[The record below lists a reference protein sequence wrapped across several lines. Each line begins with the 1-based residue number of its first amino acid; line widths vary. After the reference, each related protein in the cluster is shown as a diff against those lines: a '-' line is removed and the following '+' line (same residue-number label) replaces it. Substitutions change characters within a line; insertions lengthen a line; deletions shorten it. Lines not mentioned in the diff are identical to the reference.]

1 MLQAGDA
8 FVFKFLEG
16 LMTLGSLPLKGFTSQ
31 LLIDY
36 RSKHPLCVDLNIYSE
51 L

>member
-1 MLQAGDA
+1 MPQARNP

-16 LMTLGSLPLKGFTSQ
+16 LMTLGSLPLNGFTSQ

-36 RSKHPLCVDLNIYSE
+36 RSKHPLCVDLNIYPE

>member
-1 MLQAGDA
+1 MPQARNP

-36 RSKHPLCVDLNIYSE
+36 RSKHSLGVDLTTYPE
-51 L
+51 P